1 MEKIALE
8 NIPRSISF
16 TRIYGL
22 NQIWNQKNNWSW
34 SCIGMPRE
42 QHGFLYI
49 FCDEVHIVDKTGEES
64 SFRKGD
70 LLYIPK
76 HSEYSIEFS
85 ATQSELSNILIN
97 FNIQDTNGE
106 EYALADSIVCFA
118 SDIPAKITDG
128 LLTVAHLST
137 NLAYPTIPVTKAFYE
152 VLEKLTNH
160 LLASKL
166 HGNTKDSVLPAIFY
180 LDSHVLDNVSI
191 PQLAQMC
198 LLNESAFRKAFK
210 AYTGMNP
217 AQYRMHT
224 KISKAKLLLR
234 STSEIPIEEIAE
246 SLGFY
251 DNAYFHKVFV
261 KTTGQ
266 TPKQYRDKHIKIK

>member
-8 NIPRSISF
+8 NIPRNICF

-22 NQIWNQKNNWSW
+22 NQVWNNKNNWSW
-34 SCIGMPRE
+34 SCIGTPRD

-49 FCDEVHIVDKTGEES
+49 FCDEVHITNTDGKCS
-64 SFRKGD
+64 DFHKGD

-76 HSEYSIEFS
+76 GSEYDITFS
-85 ATQSELSNILIN
+85 PTKSSLSTILIN
-97 FNIQDTNGE
+97 FNIQDTNCV
-106 EYALADSIVCFA
+106 EYALADEITCFA
-118 SDIPAKITDG
+118 QDIPAKITDAM
-128 LLTVAHLST
+128 LTVAHLST
-137 NLAYPTIPVTKAFYE
+137 NLAHPTIPVTKAFYE
-152 VLEKLTNH
+152 MLEKLTNH

-166 HGNTKDSVLPAIFY
+166 HGSDKDSVLPAIFY

-217 AQYRMHT
+217 AQYKMHS
-224 KISKAKLLLR
+224 KINKAKLLLR
-234 STSEIPIEEIAE
+234 STTEIPIEEIADG
-246 SLGFY
+246 LGFY
-251 DNAYFHKVFV
+251 DNAYFHKVFA
-261 KTTGQ
+261 KTTGM
-266 TPKQYRDKHIKIK
+266 TPKQYRDKHIKK